1 MACSSETHVGQ
12 TQGKVVY
19 YMQLLAKWLG
29 MGEAMDRLAHAPTL
43 AAQRAAWESAWFIS
57 FCLRAPA
64 WLVDAATRLLAL
76 LAFNRF
82 VLWCG
87 LRTLSSAVSRG
98 NPCCYEQLCVRLLSC
113 VFSVSL

>member
-1 MACSSETHVGQ
+1 M
-12 TQGKVVY
+12 QGKVVY
-19 YMQLLAKWLG
+19 YMQLLAQWLG
-29 MGEAMDRLAHAPTL
+29 MGEAMDRLAHARTL
-43 AAQRAAWESAWFIS
+43 SAQRAAWESAWFIS

-87 LRTLSSAVSRG
+87 LRTLASAV
-98 NPCCYEQLCVRLLSC
+98 P
-113 VFSVSL
+113 

>member
-1 MACSSETHVGQ
+1 
-12 TQGKVVY
+12 
-19 YMQLLAKWLG
+19 MQLLANWLG

-87 LRTLSSAVSRG
+87 PGAVRAIGACPVRCGRARAAARRQGYSRI
-98 NPCCYEQLCVRLLSC
+98 
-113 VFSVSL
+113 

>member
-1 MACSSETHVGQ
+1 
-12 TQGKVVY
+12 
-19 YMQLLAKWLG
+19 MQLLANWLG

-43 AAQRAAWESAWFIS
+43 SAQRAAWESAWFIS

-87 LRTLSSAVSRG
+87 PGATALNCVASRAAAEPRRPHAASTVCACSG
-98 NPCCYEQLCVRLLSC
+98 NP
-113 VFSVSL
+113 SVA

>member
-1 MACSSETHVGQ
+1 MQRETWLSCLL
-12 TQGKVVY
+12 QGKVVY
-19 YMQLLAKWLG
+19 YMQLLAQWLG

-82 VLWCG
+82 VLWCD
-87 LRTLSSAVSRG
+87 LRNLALAV
-98 NPCCYEQLCVRLLSC
+98 P
-113 VFSVSL
+113 